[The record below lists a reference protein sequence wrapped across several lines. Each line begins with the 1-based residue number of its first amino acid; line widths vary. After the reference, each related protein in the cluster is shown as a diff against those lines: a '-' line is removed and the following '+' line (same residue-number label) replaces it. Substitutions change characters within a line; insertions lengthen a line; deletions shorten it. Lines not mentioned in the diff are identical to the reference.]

1 MSQVFLLTVMNSMS
15 LLGESVNVD
24 EKRKESCNNEAEL
37 LESQNAF
44 NSLLKRRSD
53 QGMQHDLGVPNGPA
67 VQTIIPNNAAFDC
80 DDIECTSG
88 SHRQHFQLWF

>member
-1 MSQVFLLTVMNSMS
+1 MQADWQGLLNATTVKLRKLDKILDEEELVFL
-15 LLGESVNVD
+15 
-24 EKRKESCNNEAEL
+24 A
-37 LESQNAF
+37 
-44 NSLLKRRSD
+44 
-53 QGMQHDLGVPNGPA
+53 DLGVPNGPA